1 MSDLGLEYFELTTMN
16 SEESHK
22 IISQF
27 EEITPFYTTK
37 NFLKYIL
44 LQISND
50 FAIYL
55 LPKKSLHFLDFQ
67 IKTKLN

>member
-22 IISQF
+22 IISPF

-37 NFLKYIL
+37 NFLK
-44 LQISND
+44 
-50 FAIYL
+50 
-55 LPKKSLHFLDFQ
+55 
-67 IKTKLN
+67 